1 MKNKSDLKRKVLC
14 SLLAAST
21 MGIFYS
27 SDALAAGVDN
37 ILVKGDEMSAD
48 VVDPSQGKGGYIYGI
63 TGGNVYV
70 DSTTTEYDEWD
81 ETTEI
86 VAGGLKGTVA
96 SVNGIV
102 SSLGGMVGLDQ
113 SIIDAVGSIDAVL
126 QKTESAN
133 PQTDTTIDRDTG
145 LYLENYEY
153 DWVRYYGAVGGDM
166 SVNTGLQ

>member
-70 DSTTTEYDEWD
+70 DSTTTEYDE
-81 ETTEI
+81 
-86 VAGGLKGTVA
+86 
-96 SVNGIV
+96 
-102 SSLGGMVGLDQ
+102 
-113 SIIDAVGSIDAVL
+113 
-126 QKTESAN
+126 
-133 PQTDTTIDRDTG
+133 
-145 LYLENYEY
+145 
-153 DWVRYYGAVGGDM
+153 
-166 SVNTGLQ
+166 